1 MKYYVAFLTEGMVP
15 VVSPF
20 PPLFQAR
27 GRDHCF
33 RLLQGARMK
42 PRRVLIPL
50 VIDKLGSTKWR
61 DPRWLGPAVA
71 IVALVMIAVWFW
83 THWSP

>member
-1 MKYYVAFLTEGMVP
+1 
-15 VVSPF
+15 
-20 PPLFQAR
+20 
-27 GRDHCF
+27 
-33 RLLQGARMK
+33 MK